1 MRPAPNC
8 TSAVSSKSSSKSH
21 SYLNLEFDGYHRV
34 GFIRSA
40 HGIRGEVHVQL
51 FAGQADWEAEELFLV
66 LPGTRELKKF
76 ALVSER
82 PHKDGLIAVLEGIQD
97 RNAAEAIAKSPV
109 YVSNDVL
116 VSEEGEQIFL
126 HEILQFDVVD
136 PHGAILGRI
145 ESFQDNGAQD
155 LLEVRTSKG
164 LSLVPFVDDF
174 IVEID
179 FDKKQVRMDL
189 PPGLIDPED

>member
-1 MRPAPNC
+1 M
-8 TSAVSSKSSSKSH
+8 
-21 SYLNLEFDGYHRV
+21 
-34 GFIRSA
+34 
-40 HGIRGEVHVQL
+40 HVQL

-66 LPGTRELKKF
+66 LPGTRELKRF

-82 PHKDGLIAVLEGIQD
+82 PHKEGLIAVLEGVGD

-109 YVSNDVL
+109 YVSNEVL
-116 VSEEGEQIFL
+116 VSENGEQIFL
-126 HEILQFDVVD
+126 HEILGFDVTD
-136 PHGAILGRI
+136 PAGQVLGRI
-145 ESFQDNGAQD
+145 EAFRDNGAQD
-155 LLEVRTSKG
+155 LLEVRTGKG

-189 PPGLIDPED
+189 PPGLIDAED